1 MRYDNRGLRDG
12 GAPAGH
18 GTAWQASWLV
28 TVLAIVGCT
37 QQQAPKEEPAASPA
51 TESQTTPPEDKAD
64 TTEKTEHASHEK
76 ASAGTLPSAEVA
88 EVVTFIRANASRRQA
103 AAVACRQM
111 QLCTHFQ
118 PADRGGEQG
127 VILSIPEDAKD
138 CVLSRN
144 PECQSALDQ
153 IQKHPAPEPIRAD
166 YVQWAYTSNE
176 LALQTSRL
184 ALELME
190 QRKLKVK
197 KEGDG
202 YQDFWTVWA
211 AKHFPEQSQQA
222 STLTARADATRQEGE
237 QNLERWLTQ
246 HGVCAKAARCT
257 PAAVENGVGLSP
269 PFQ

>member
-1 MRYDNRGLRDG
+1 MRYNNRGLRDG
-12 GAPAGH
+12 GAPTGRGA
-18 GTAWQASWLV
+18 AWLV
-28 TVLAIVGCT
+28 SVLAFVGCT
-37 QQQAPKEEPAASPA
+37 QQQAPKDDTTASPA
-51 TESQTTPPEDKAD
+51 TEVETTPTEDKAD
-64 TTEKTEHASHEK
+64 TAETKEHASHDK
-76 ASAGTLPSAEVA
+76 ASHGAVPSAEVTK
-88 EVVTFIRANASRRQA
+88 VVTFIRTNASRRQA

-138 CVLSRN
+138 CLLSRN
-144 PECQSALDQ
+144 PECQSALEQ
-153 IQKHPAPEPIRAD
+153 VEEHPAPEPIRAA

-211 AKHFPEQSQQA
+211 ARHFPTQSEEA
-222 STLTARADATRQEGE
+222 STLTARADAAHQAGE
-237 QNLERWLTQ
+237 QNLEQWLTQ
-246 HGVCAKAARCT
+246 HGVCTERARCT
-257 PAAVENGVGLSP
+257 PAAVENGVGLSA
-269 PFQ
+269 PFK